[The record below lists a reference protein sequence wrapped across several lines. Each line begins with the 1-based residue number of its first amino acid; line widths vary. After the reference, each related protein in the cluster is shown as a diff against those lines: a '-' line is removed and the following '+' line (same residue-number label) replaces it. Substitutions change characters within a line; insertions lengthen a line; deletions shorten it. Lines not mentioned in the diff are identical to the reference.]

1 MMAAALPALILGL
14 LVLRQNV
21 ILTVAVA
28 VAFVH
33 AFLARGSSVEYLVQD
48 LWFTVDREVLLS
60 IPMFMFAGVL
70 MSRGSIAGRLVRV
83 MVALTS
89 WIPGGL
95 GIASVLAMAAFSA
108 ISGSSVV
115 TMLAIGTLMYP
126 ALIANGY
133 GKHYSLGMLCSGG
146 TLGIIIPP
154 SILMVL
160 YGITTNISITDLFK
174 AGWGPGLLLTAALC
188 LYTVVIGW
196 SRATTP
202 FDWRELLI
210 ATRTGVTAILMPVI
224 LLGGIYSGR
233 FTVTES
239 AALSVI
245 YALLVELAV
254 HREVKLGDIKD
265 IAVETVKLLGNM
277 LPLLAVAG
285 SLNVILDYE
294 GVPKALV
301 DMAQTIVHDPWA
313 MILAINVLLLI
324 AGALMDEGSAI
335 VIFAPLIA
343 PLGAAYG
350 FDPIHFAIIVIVN
363 LQVGYVAPPVAINLI
378 VATAAF
384 KESFGLICR
393 AVMPFIAIMLAVLA
407 VTVLVPGLSLVFVK

>member
-1 MMAAALPALILGL
+1 MMALALPAVILGL

-21 ILTVAVA
+21 ILTVAAA

-70 MSRGSIAGRLVRV
+70 MSRGSIVGRLVRV

-95 GIASVLAMAAFSA
+95 GVATVLAMAAFSA

-126 ALIANGY
+126 ALLANGY
-133 GKHYSLGMLCSGG
+133 GKNYSLGVLCAGG

-160 YGITTNISITDLFK
+160 YGITTNVSITDLFK
-174 AGWGPGLLLTAALC
+174 AGWGPGLLLTGALC

-196 SRATTP
+196 RRETTP
-202 FDWRELLI
+202 FDWRELLT

-224 LLGGIYSGR
+224 LLGGIYTGR

-239 AALSVI
+239 AALSVV
-245 YALLVELAV
+245 YALLVELAI
-254 HREVKLGDIKD
+254 HREVRLGDIRD

-301 DMAQTIVHDPWA
+301 DMAQTVVHDRWA

-324 AGALMDEGSAI
+324 AGAMMDEGSAI

-350 FDPIHFAIIVIVN
+350 FDPVHFAIIVIVN

-393 AVMPFIAIMLAVLA
+393 SVMPFVAIMLAVLA